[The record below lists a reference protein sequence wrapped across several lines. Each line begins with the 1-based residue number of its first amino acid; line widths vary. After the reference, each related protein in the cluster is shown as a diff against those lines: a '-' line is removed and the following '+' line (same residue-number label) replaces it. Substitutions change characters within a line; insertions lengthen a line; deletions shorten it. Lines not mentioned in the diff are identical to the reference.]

1 MIVADTIGILL
12 AVVGFLLSLQGLWLF
27 CRALWPNKVIASAT
41 RCGRNP
47 VKSLLAGVVVT
58 ALMMAVTG
66 VAGQVPGP
74 GQALAFVLFSFYVVF
89 SGIGVAGLATHMGQR
104 LSSPADDRRP
114 WAATVRGGV
123 VLELAYVLPIVGWF
137 VILPASVV
145 MGAGAATLALLWPR
159 TARIVTPPPLGTG
172 ASSYAPP
179 LPAAGQ
185 YANSGHGQAAGGMQQ
200 PAEVMR

>member
-1 MIVADTIGILL
+1 MVVADTVAILL

-27 CRALWPNKVIASAT
+27 CRALWQNKVIAAAT

-47 VKSLLAGVVVT
+47 IKSFVAGVVVT
-58 ALMMAVTG
+58 VLMVIAVALVG
-66 VAGQVPGP
+66 RAGQP
-74 GQALAFVLFSFYVVF
+74 GQLLAFGIVSLYVIF

-123 VLELAYVLPIVGWF
+123 VLNLAYVIPIVGWF

-145 MGAGAATLALLWPR
+145 LGAGAAALALLWPR
-159 TARIVTPPPLGTG
+159 TARVVTPPPAAAGG
-172 ASSYAPP
+172 YAPP
-179 LPAAGQ
+179 LPGH
-185 YANSGHGQAAGGMQQ
+185 YASAGHGAAQSQQAA
-200 PAEVMR
+200 EVLR

>member
-1 MIVADTIGILL
+1 MLMADTVAILL

-47 VKSLLAGVVVT
+47 VKSLLAGIVVT
-58 ALMMAVTG
+58 LLMMLATVL
-66 VAGQVPGP
+66 AGQVPGP
-74 GQALAFVLFSFYVVF
+74 GQILAFGIVSLYVVF

-104 LSSPADDRRP
+104 LSSPTDDRRP

-123 VLELAYVLPIVGWF
+123 VLELAYVVPIVGWF

-159 TARIVTPPPLGTG
+159 TARVVTPSNVSG
-172 ASSYAPP
+172 AAAVPP
-179 LPAAGQ
+179 LPLQSGYAGSTYPAA
-185 YANSGHGQAAGGMQQ
+185 SGAQH
-200 PAEVMR
+200 PAEVLR